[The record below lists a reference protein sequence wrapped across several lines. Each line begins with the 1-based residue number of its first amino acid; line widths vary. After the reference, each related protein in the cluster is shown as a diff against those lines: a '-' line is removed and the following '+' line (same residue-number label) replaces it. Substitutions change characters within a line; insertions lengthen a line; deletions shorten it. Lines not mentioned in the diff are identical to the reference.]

1 MNVIKC
7 FIFGR
12 QYLTPEQHF
21 YLLESY
27 SVQSLFCLKKRSSE
41 FCLICLKFI
50 SEKMI
55 FGELLCFTVFHY
67 ATEYYI
73 LSVLGHLVQSIQLSI
88 QTSDL
93 FDQFLWYFIIEMNK
107 QYYE

>member
-1 MNVIKC
+1 M
-7 FIFGR
+7 FYFWSSIFDPGTAFLPLR
-12 QYLTPEQHF
+12 K
-21 YLLESY
+21 LLC
-27 SVQSLFCLKKRSSE
+27 SVPVLSKKRSSE